1 MTKSERVILAG
12 FGLVALAV
20 GLGVVLIE
28 RRIAAESEKI
38 NRSITDLPSGL
49 KRLIG
54 I

>member
-1 MTKSERVILAG
+1 MTKSDRVTLLG

-20 GLGVVLIE
+20 GLGVLLVE

-38 NRSITDLPSGL
+38 NRSITDLPNGL
-49 KRLIG
+49 KRLVG